1 MTALRMTALRM
12 TARRIRPGDCVKIP
26 DGRIGRVRHSS
37 KGKYKVRV
45 RRKTSETH
53 QFIEFTRQELELVG
67 CPQGWMSPAGYN
79 KYLRTTLAKMRQRQA
94 VRRK

>member
-1 MTALRMTALRM
+1 MTSRT
-12 TARRIRPGDCVKIP
+12 IKPGDCVRIP
-26 DGRIGRVRHSS
+26 DGRVGRVRESS

-53 QFIEFTRQELELVG
+53 QFLDLSRKELDVVD

-79 KYLRTTLAKMRQRQA
+79 RYLRKTLAKMRERLA
-94 VRRK
+94 AGRK